1 MTNATDT
8 LVEVGN
14 SLGTGTRGTVFV
26 LFGGEIGSMLV
37 DMRWGVML
45 LVLLVVA
52 DFRFGWGESNRRY
65 HEALRSHDELHADI
79 YRWHT
84 SRAVRRTLNK
94 LADYIVIMLM
104 CGAVG
109 MAILEP
115 LGVEHSW
122 GAWVG
127 ALVACGCELASIFGH
142 FFYLHGVKVE
152 RRGVG
157 GFLRALLVA
166 LLKRKDK
173 DIGDAV
179 EEAMDGKA
187 SPGPSLGGE
196 ANGTGL

>member
-26 LFGGEIGSMLV
+26 LFGGEIGSMLM
-37 DMRWGVML
+37 DMRWGIIL
-45 LVLLVVA
+45 LVLLVGA
-52 DFRFGWGESNRRY
+52 DSRFGWGESNKRY
-65 HEALRSHDELHADI
+65 KEAVRSHDELHADI

-115 LGVEHSW
+115 LGVEHQW
-122 GAWVG
+122 GAWIG
-127 ALVACGCELASIFGH
+127 ALVACGCELVSIFGH

-152 RRGVG
+152 KKGIG
-157 GFLRALLVA
+157 GFLKALLVA
-166 LLKRKDK
+166 LLRKKDK

-179 EEAMDGKA
+179 EEAIKA
-187 SPGPSLGGE
+187 SPDPSEGGE
-196 ANGTGL
+196 G